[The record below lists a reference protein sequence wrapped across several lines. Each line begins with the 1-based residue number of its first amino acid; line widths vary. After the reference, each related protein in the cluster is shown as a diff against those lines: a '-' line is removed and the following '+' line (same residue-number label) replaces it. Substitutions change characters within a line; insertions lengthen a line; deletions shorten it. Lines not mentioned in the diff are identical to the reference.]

1 MKKPSVNVQ
10 DYMVKRPVLVKED
23 TELFEAI
30 HEILR
35 YKISGVTVVDDHR
48 HPVGMLS
55 ELDCLR
61 AILSGTYYQEEV
73 GTILVKDHMSPN
85 VESVDTHADI
95 MEIAKSML
103 DHKHRRR
110 PVVNDQNQLVGQ
122 LTCRAIL
129 KGVKDFDVP
138 KRWFEGR

>member
-1 MKKPSVNVQ
+1 MKHSVDVK
-10 DYMVKRPVLVKED
+10 DYMVKRPVLVTPE

-30 HEILR
+30 HQILR
-35 YKISGVTVVDDHR
+35 HKLSGVTVVDESK

-55 ELDCLR
+55 ELDCLK
-61 AILSGTYYQEEV
+61 AILSGTYYGDEV
-73 GTILVKDHMSPN
+73 GTIKVQDHMTPN
-85 VESVDTHADI
+85 VECVQSHADV
-95 MEIAKSML
+95 IAIAQSMI

-110 PVVNDQNQLVGQ
+110 PVINDQNQVVGQ

-129 KGVKDFDVP
+129 KCIKDFDVP